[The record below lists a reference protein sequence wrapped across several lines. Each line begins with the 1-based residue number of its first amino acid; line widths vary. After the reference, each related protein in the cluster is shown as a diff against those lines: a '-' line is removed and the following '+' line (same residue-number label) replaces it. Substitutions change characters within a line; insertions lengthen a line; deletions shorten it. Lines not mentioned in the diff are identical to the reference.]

1 MKHKE
6 YSVYVCL
13 LIVIHN
19 LGIDMSE
26 CSLAFD
32 IEIQPVQVLGEMKVV
47 GFEID

>member
-1 MKHKE
+1 MTHND
-6 YSVYVCL
+6 YSVYVSL
-13 LIVIHN
+13 LIVVHR

-26 CSLAFD
+26 CNLTFD